1 MDNAGGAVICGYEAL
16 RESAAWWDVSAR
28 GRIRATGEDR
38 VRLLH
43 AMTTNHIQQLTPGSG
58 CYAFFLSAQG
68 RILADVY
75 VLSTEDSLVLE
86 TEPETASKVYQHL
99 GRFIIADDVTLDNH
113 AAATCSLAIEGP
125 RSSEMLAALGG
136 PIPAEQCSWAAWGD
150 RMIVRGGLTG
160 PGFRLIAPAGQKE
173 EIVAAVSAAGVAA
186 AEPRAVHTVRIENA
200 RARYGEDITESNIP
214 QETQLMHAL
223 HFSKGCYLGQEIV
236 ERVRSRG
243 HVNRLLAQMRVEASE
258 PPMPGARILA
268 GGKEAG
274 EITSSAFSPALER
287 TVALGYVRAEFA
299 AIGSELEVA
308 GAATTISRNPV

>member
-1 MDNAGGAVICGYEAL
+1 
-16 RESAAWWDVSAR
+16 
-28 GRIRATGEDR
+28 
-38 VRLLH
+38 
-43 AMTTNHIQQLTPGSG
+43 
-58 CYAFFLSAQG
+58 
-68 RILADVY
+68 
-75 VLSTEDSLVLE
+75 
-86 TEPETASKVYQHL
+86 
-99 GRFIIADDVTLDNH
+99 
-113 AAATCSLAIEGP
+113 
-125 RSSEMLAALGG
+125 
-136 PIPAEQCSWAAWGD
+136 
-150 RMIVRGGLTG
+150 
-160 PGFRLIAPAGQKE
+160 
-173 EIVAAVSAAGVAA
+173 
-186 AEPRAVHTVRIENA
+186 
-200 RARYGEDITESNIP
+200 
-214 QETQLMHAL
+214 MHAL